1 MDAGSAAP
9 PRVSAVLPLVLA
21 LSASACT
28 TGATDQS
35 PMSTRDF
42 VFVSSGRTLSG
53 LIDQPSRGET
63 RALVVFVHGSGM
75 TNIREENRYVDLRR
89 RFAELGIGS
98 VLWDKPGQGRSE
110 GEFDENQ
117 PLESSAQEVL
127 DAIATL
133 RAGNV
138 RGSKC
143 IGVWSTSR
151 GSWVAPIALSRATDV
166 EFWISVSG
174 APAEDNKHY
183 LMETNLPL
191 EGRSADET
199 ATLMHEWRNG
209 RRIFLDAYLAATRNL
224 RADPAVRYFAGDL
237 TGTRTAYEAE
247 RDAYLRDAKD
257 YEFDPR
263 TLSVIR
269 VRSFARMLAALDLDV
284 LALFG
289 EKDTNADWRTAR
301 SLYQSTVGR
310 NPAATLHIRTFPD
323 CNHSMN
329 VSRTGSVRE
338 VEGTPLD
345 AGVKCP
351 GYYEAQIE
359 WLRTHVVP
367 E

>member
-1 MDAGSAAP
+1 
-9 PRVSAVLPLVLA
+9 
-21 LSASACT
+21 
-28 TGATDQS
+28 
-35 PMSTRDF
+35 MSTRDF
-42 VFVSSGRTLSG
+42 VFVSSGRKLSG

-63 RALVVFVHGSGM
+63 RALIVFVHGSGM
-75 TNIREENRYVDLRR
+75 TNVRGENRYVDLRR
-89 RFAELGIGS
+89 RFAELGIAS
-98 VLWDKPGQGRSE
+98 VFWDKPGQGRSE
-110 GEFDENQ
+110 GEFDDNQ

-138 RGSKC
+138 PGSER
-143 IGVWSTSR
+143 IGLWSTSR
-151 GSWVAPIALSRATDV
+151 GSWVAPIAMSRETDV

-174 APAEDNKHY
+174 VPAEDNKHY
-183 LMETNLPL
+183 LMEANLPL

-199 ATLMHEWRNG
+199 AMLMDEWRDG
-209 RRIFLDAYLAATRNL
+209 RRIFLSGGSYDAYLAATRNL
-224 RADPAVRYFAGDL
+224 RADPAVRYLAGDL
-237 TGTRTAYEAE
+237 TGTRKAYEAE
-247 RDAYLRDAKD
+247 QEGYRQDAEA

-263 TLSVIR
+263 TMSVIR
-269 VRSFARMLAALDLDV
+269 VRNFDGILAALDLDV

-301 SLYQSTVGR
+301 SLYESTVGR
-310 NPAATLHIRTFPD
+310 NPAASLRIRTFPD

-329 VSRTGSVRE
+329 VTRTGSVRE

-351 GYYEAQIE
+351 GYYEAQID
-359 WLRTHVVP
+359 WLREHVVP